1 MFNPAI
7 DLDTPSPARP
17 GLSATPT
24 ALRTQAAC
32 LRFTTVLLC
41 VCLFLQRFGVLA
53 GAAPLSI
60 VGPIGLALGAWGLAH
75 GTLVLHRGRCGIYLG
90 LVGLAVLGAGWHAL
104 SPGTF
109 DASPSTNSLLH
120 FLGITALATLSFAV
134 PVDETAFFARI
145 NRLLAIIAVL
155 GIAQFAAQFA
165 GLRLFAFTGLLPANL
180 LLEQGYNLEIPVGIG
195 DILKSNGLF
204 LIEPSVFSQ
213 FMAVGLMIELLT
225 ARRALY
231 FALFTAGMLLSF
243 SGTGWIVL
251 ASFFLFAGVRIGPQ
265 FIKIALVS
273 ACALGLIL
281 AAAALAAPDFA
292 DALSARLGEISQ
304 PGTSGHMRFITPFW
318 LMSDVLAR
326 EPSALLA
333 GIGAGVSEKLSLPY
347 AFDVNT
353 PVKVFLEYGLP
364 LLLAYLALFW
374 RAERTALQGALF
386 IPLMMLFLFT
396 GGYQQ
401 FPPVLFPVLLLL
413 AIARLRPN
421 AAAAAKVA
429 A

>member
-17 GLSATPT
+17 GLTVTPA

-60 VGPIGLALGAWGLAH
+60 VGPIGLALGAWGVAH
-75 GTLVLHRGRCGIYLG
+75 GTLVLHRGRCAIYLG
-90 LVGLAVLGAGWHAL
+90 LVGLALLGAAWHAM

-109 DASPSTNSLLH
+109 DAAPSTNSLLH

-134 PVDETAFFARI
+134 PVDEAAFFARI
-145 NRLLAIIAVL
+145 NRLLAIIAGL
-155 GIAQFAAQFA
+155 GIAQFAAQFV
-165 GLRLFAFTGLLPANL
+165 GLRLFAFTGLVPDSF

-204 LIEPSVFSQ
+204 LIEPSVMSQ
-213 FMAVGLMIELLT
+213 FMAVGLMIEMLT

-231 FALFTAGMLLSF
+231 FGLFTAGLLLSF

-265 FIKIALVS
+265 FLKIAIVS
-273 ACALGLIL
+273 ACALGLVL

-292 DALSARLGEISQ
+292 AALSDRLGEVSQ
-304 PGTSGHMRFITPFW
+304 PGTSGHMRFVTPFW

-326 EPSALLA
+326 EPSALFA

-364 LLLAYLALFW
+364 LLVAYLALFW

-386 IPLMMLFLFT
+386 VPLMLLFLFT

-413 AIARLRPN
+413 AIARLRPTGP
-421 AAAAAKVA
+421 AAPVT
-429 A
+429 

>member
-7 DLDTPSPARP
+7 VLDTPPPARP
-17 GLSATPT
+17 KLTVTPIVQQ
-24 ALRTQAAC
+24 TQAAC

-75 GTLVLHRGRCGIYLG
+75 GTLVLHRGRTAIYLG
-90 LVGLAVLGAGWHAL
+90 LVGLALLGAAWHAT
-104 SPGTF
+104 SPATF
-109 DASPSTNSLLH
+109 DAAPSTNSLLH
-120 FLGITALATLSFAV
+120 FLGITALGTLSFAV
-134 PVDETAFFARI
+134 PVDEAAFFARI
-145 NRLLAIIAVL
+145 NRLLAIVAGL
-155 GIAQFAAQFA
+155 GIAQFAAQFV
-165 GLRLFAFTGLLPANL
+165 GLRLFAFSGLVPDRF

-195 DILKSNGLF
+195 EVLKSNGLF
-204 LIEPSVFSQ
+204 LIEPSVMSQ
-213 FMAVGLMIELLT
+213 FMAAGLMIEVLT

-231 FALFTAGMLLSF
+231 FCLFTAGLLLSF

-251 ASFFLFAGVRIGPQ
+251 ASFFLFAGVRIGPK
-265 FIKIALVS
+265 FLRIAVVS

-281 AAAALAAPDFA
+281 AAATVAAPDFA
-292 DALSARLGEISQ
+292 AALSDRLGEVSH
-304 PGTSGHMRFITPFW
+304 PGTSGHMRFVTPFW

-326 EPSALLA
+326 EPSALFT

-364 LLLAYLALFW
+364 FLLAYLALFW
-374 RAERTALQGALF
+374 RAERAALQGALF
-386 IPLMMLFLFT
+386 VPLMLLFLFT

-401 FPPVLFPVLLLL
+401 FPPVLFPVLLVL
-413 AIARLRPN
+413 AIARLRQTAS
-421 AAAAAKVA
+421 AAPVG
-429 A
+429 